1 MSAQATTHTSSGA
14 MQVAAPETGR
24 LQTSALGVGVIA
36 LAGAVIL
43 AFAGGSQFFQSY
55 LMAYLFWVGLSLGA
69 LALMLVQHL
78 AGGSWGALISR
89 PLEAAVSLL
98 PLMGLL
104 IIPLMFGARELFV
117 WTDAAYLAEHATVAN
132 KTQYLNLPFFIIRTV
147 IYFLLW
153 SSAALLYRRLS
164 ARQDDDGSGAGR
176 IGYRMKSMSGAW
188 FVVYVM
194 TMTFAGIDW
203 AMSLTPTWFSG
214 IYSVILMA
222 SQVITA
228 IAFIILVIVA
238 LAGRNASIDALLTPR
253 RLQDLGNL
261 LMAVTMFWAYVQVSQ
276 LIILWSNNVVET
288 AGWYTVRFG
297 PDWLGLSAFLLFFGF
312 FAPFMILFSRWV
324 KRKRRVLIIVA
335 MWALVVQML
344 NVFWFIAPTFG
355 RDWCP
360 GTLTDV
366 LLFVGMGG
374 VWLAAFARMLSSRN
388 VLPAYDP
395 RLLRVMAEHHA

>member
-1 MSAQATTHTSSGA
+1 
-14 MQVAAPETGR
+14 MQVAAPDTAR
-24 LQTSALGVGVIA
+24 LQAAALGVGLVA
-36 LAGAVIL
+36 LLGAVIL
-43 AFAGGSQFFQSY
+43 AFAGGSGFFQSY
-55 LMAYLFWVGLSLGA
+55 LMAFLFWVGLSLGA
-69 LALMLVQHL
+69 LVMLLIQHL

-89 PLEAAVSLL
+89 PLEAAASLL
-98 PLMGLL
+98 PLLGLL
-104 IIPLMFGARELFV
+104 FIPLLFGARELFV

-132 KTQYLNLPFFIIRTV
+132 KTQYLNLPFFIVRAV
-147 IYFLLW
+147 IYFLVW

-164 ARQDDDGSGAGR
+164 ARQDDNDVAAGR
-176 IGYRMKSMSGAW
+176 LGYRMKSMSGAW

-214 IYSVILMA
+214 IYSVILMSGQA
-222 SQVITA
+222 ITA

-238 LAGRNASIDALLTPR
+238 LAARNASIDALLTPK

-276 LIILWSNNVVET
+276 LIILWSNNIVET
-288 AGWYTVRFG
+288 ASWYTLRMG

-324 KRKRRVLIIVA
+324 KRKRTVLVSVA
-335 MWALVVQML
+335 VWALLVQLL

-355 RDWCP
+355 RVGFP
-360 GTLTDV
+360 LTLTDV
-366 LLFVGMGG
+366 LLVIGIGG

-388 VLPAYDP
+388 VLPANDP
-395 RLLRVMAEHHA
+395 RLLRVMAEQHA

>member
-1 MSAQATTHTSSGA
+1 MSAPATTHSRSAA
-14 MQVAAPETGR
+14 MHVAAPETLR
-24 LQTSALGVGVIA
+24 LQTAALGVGVVA
-36 LAGAVIL
+36 LVGSVIL
-43 AFAGGSQFFQSY
+43 GFAGGSGFFQSY
-55 LMAYLFWVGLSLGA
+55 LMAFLFWVGLSLGA
-69 LALMLVQHL
+69 LVLLLVQHL

-104 IIPLMFGARELFV
+104 FVPLLFGARDLFV
-117 WTDAAYLAEHATVAN
+117 WTDAAYLAEHVTVAN
-132 KTQYLNLPFFIIRTV
+132 KTQYLNLPFFIVRAV
-147 IYFLLW
+147 LYFLLW

-164 ARQDDDGSGAGR
+164 ARQDENDAGAGR
-176 IGYRMKSMSGAW
+176 LGYRMKSMAGAW
-188 FVVYVM
+188 FIVYVM

-222 SQVITA
+222 SQTITA

-238 LAGRNASIDALLTPR
+238 LAGRNASIDALLTPK

-276 LIILWSNNVVET
+276 LIILWSNNIVET
-288 AGWYTVRFG
+288 ASWYTLRFSSE
-297 PDWLGLSAFLLFFGF
+297 WIGLSAFLLFFGF

-324 KRKRRVLIIVA
+324 KRKRGVLTIVA
-335 MWALVVQML
+335 VWALVVQLL
-344 NVFWFIAPTFG
+344 NVFWFLAPTFG
-355 RDWCP
+355 RTGFP
-360 GTLTDV
+360 LTLTDL
-366 LLFVGMGG
+366 LLFVGLGG

-388 VLPAYDP
+388 VLPANDP
-395 RLLRVMAEHHA
+395 RLLRVMADHHA

>member
-1 MSAQATTHTSSGA
+1 MRAQATTHSTPRA
-14 MQVAAPETGR
+14 MQVAAPETAR
-24 LQTSALGVGVIA
+24 LQTAALGVGVVA
-36 LAGAVIL
+36 LVGAVVL
-43 AFAGGSQFFQSY
+43 GFGGSSGFFQSY
-55 LMAYLFWVGLSLGA
+55 LMAFLFWVGLSLGA
-69 LALMLVQHL
+69 LVMLLMQHL

-104 IIPLMFGARELFV
+104 FIPLLFGARELFV

-132 KTQYLNLPFFIIRTV
+132 KTQYLNLPFFIVRAV
-147 IYFLLW
+147 IYFLIW
-153 SSAALLYRRLS
+153 SFAAIVYRRLS
-164 ARQDDDGSGAGR
+164 ARQDDDGAGAGR

-214 IYSVILMA
+214 IYSVILMSGQA
-222 SQVITA
+222 ISA

-238 LAGRNASIDALLTPR
+238 LAGRNASIDALLTPK

-288 AGWYTVRFG
+288 AGWYTVRLG

-324 KRKRRVLIIVA
+324 KRKRTVLIVVSV
-335 MWALVVQML
+335 WSLVVQLL
-344 NVFWFIAPTFG
+344 NVFWFIAPTFERTG
-355 RDWCP
+355 FP
-360 GTLTDV
+360 LTLTDV
-366 LLFVGMGG
+366 LLFIGMGG
-374 VWLAAFARMLSSRN
+374 LWLAAFARMLSSRN
-388 VLPAYDP
+388 VLPANDP
-395 RLLRVMAEHHA
+395 RLLRVMADHHA